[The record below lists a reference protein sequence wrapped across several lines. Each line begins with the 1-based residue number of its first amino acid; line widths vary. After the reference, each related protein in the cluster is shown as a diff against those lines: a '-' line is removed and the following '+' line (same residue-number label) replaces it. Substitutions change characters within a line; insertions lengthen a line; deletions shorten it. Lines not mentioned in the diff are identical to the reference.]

1 MSVELPLSGIK
12 VLDVSTYIAAPAAA
26 VVLGDYGADVIKV
39 EQPGEGDPNRAMV
52 SVASYP
58 KSPVNYPW
66 QMDARN
72 KRSVALDLKHQAGRA
87 ALDRLIRTG
96 DVLVTNFPLPVRER
110 LRLRHADVAP
120 LNDRLI
126 YASLTGYGEE
136 GPDRDQAGFDS
147 TAYFARSGLMD
158 QLRYD
163 GQPPHFSLPAQ
174 GDRAT
179 AMSLVAAI
187 MMALYWRERT
197 GRGTAVSTSLLA
209 NGLWSNGVYAQAALL
224 GAFLP
229 LRPPRER
236 PRSALAN
243 LYRTGD
249 GRWLQLSLPLED
261 VMWPRLCRAIGRPE
275 LETDARFADTPSRRA
290 RSAELTAILDAVFA
304 SGTAADWAER
314 LKAAKLTFAPINR
327 IEDVAGDAQAVAAGA
342 IVESAN
348 PEMPRTLAAP
358 FRLTGAAPRPAG
370 PAPGLGEHT
379 EEVLRET
386 GFSAAEI
393 AELMRSGAA
402 AAGAGR

>member
-87 ALDRLIRTG
+87 ALDRLIRTS